1 MGKRRMTKAQKR
13 MRYYDTTKRLGAIHQ
28 PSYNNDNKRQM
39 PSYPSAPPPSYASNP
54 YHVTISAPP
63 ASGRRFCAP
72 SSSSHHE
79 DVGGKYEDINNII
92 TICDDIPSAVT
103 KEEEDDPIS
112 LDNKRLIANSV
123 PSTELEVALAA
134 ELDKQVK
141 HNELLSAELDK
152 LRHALSRIQEQQG
165 NEPLPLHSVAAL

>member
-1 MGKRRMTKAQKR
+1 M
-13 MRYYDTTKRLGAIHQ
+13 
-28 PSYNNDNKRQM
+28 
-39 PSYPSAPPPSYASNP
+39 
-54 YHVTISAPP
+54 
-63 ASGRRFCAP
+63 
-72 SSSSHHE
+72 
-79 DVGGKYEDINNII
+79 I